1 MLILDSE
8 KVMSMRM
15 MLGQEADMGSV
26 DLDLQVTLEDP
37 RRCLEEEWRFHLVF
51 VCVSSG

>member
-15 MLGQEADMGSV
+15 ILGQRADKGLV
-26 DLDLQVTLEDP
+26 DLDPQVTLEDP
-37 RRCLEEEWRFHLVF
+37 RRCLEEEW
-51 VCVSSG
+51 